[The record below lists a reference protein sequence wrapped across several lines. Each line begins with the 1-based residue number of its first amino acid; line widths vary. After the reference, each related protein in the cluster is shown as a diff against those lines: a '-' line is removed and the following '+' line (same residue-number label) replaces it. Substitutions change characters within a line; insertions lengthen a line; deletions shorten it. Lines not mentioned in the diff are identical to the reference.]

1 MWTDKAKDEAETDEQ
16 ATIRFTP
23 HPISQHLPS
32 HFKCASFLTTSSP
45 HRLQLDVADAQK
57 RDGVPVVADYKR
69 NDNAI
74 ELLKV
79 SYRSHFPAVSLL
91 FPYNAHHAIIT
102 HQAETMHKMV
112 ETFEYDGEHFALR
125 VHACA
130 NTDVLIDTA

>member
-1 MWTDKAKDEAETDEQ
+1 MNRRQFASLR
-16 ATIRFTP
+16 IPFLS
-23 HPISQHLPS
+23 ISLHTLS
-32 HFKCASFLTTSSP
+32 DHHFSPSSP

-125 VHACA
+125 VHAYA
-130 NTDVLIDTA
+130 NTDVLH